1 MFGNG
6 EAQNRIIRP
15 GFNRSILVGFL
26 GAKITSDAG
35 FLALREIDE
44 WFKVT
49 APIGREADDPRSPV
63 HIRHSMVGMIRQRV
77 YQIAAGYEDCIDADQ
92 LRIDPALRLAIGKDH
107 KVCAGQSMMS
117 KLENDYL
124 GNGQGLVVLE
134 KALARSA
141 DALLR
146 RKNKRRLIVDLDSTE
161 DPAHGKQEKMAYN
174 GHFGKNCFHP
184 LFAFT
189 SEGDC
194 LAAKLRL
201 GNVHSADG
209 TLDLFKPIVE
219 RYRSWFR
226 LFWFRGDAAFANPKI
241 YEFCEDARH
250 RVTYFIRLPANQVL
264 QKLVG
269 PHLRRPVGRPPKSG
283 IQVKIVDFR
292 YQAKSWNRPRR
303 VIRKIEWHAGELL
316 PRVGFIVT
324 NSRLPK
330 AKVVKVYNG
339 RGDVENR
346 IKEGKNTLRWDKTS
360 CHRFEANQA
369 RLLMGV
375 IAYNL
380 LHVLRSFYVIG
391 EGVKRSIEWL
401 IKRLIKVGAKVIY
414 HGRRWHVHVASAF
427 PLVRHY
433 QTVFG

>member
-1 MFGNG
+1 MLGNG

-15 GFNRSILVGFL
+15 EFNRSILINFL

-35 FLALREIDE
+35 FLSLREIDE
-44 WFKVT
+44 RFKVI
-49 APIGREADDPRSPV
+49 APIEGEIDDPRSPV
-63 HIRHSMVGMIRQRV
+63 HTEHSVVEMIRQRV

-107 KVCAGQSMMS
+107 EVCAGQSMMS

-124 GNGQGLVVLE
+124 GNSQGLMALE

-161 DPAHGKQEKMAYN
+161 DPAYGKQENVLYN
-174 GHFGKNCFHP
+174 GYFKKNCYHP

-194 LAAKLRL
+194 LAAKLRP

-209 TLDLFKPIVE
+209 TLDLFKPIVK
-219 RYRSWFR
+219 RYRSWFQ

-241 YEFCEDARH
+241 YDYCEDSRH
-250 RVTYFIRLPANQVL
+250 RVTYFIRLPANKTL
-264 QKLVG
+264 EGLIK

-283 IQVKIVDFR
+283 IQVRIVEFR
-292 YQAKSWNRPRR
+292 YQAKSWNKPRR
-303 VIRKIEWHAGELL
+303 VVCKIEWHSGELF

-380 LHVLRSFYVIG
+380 PMSLS
-391 EGVKRSIEWL
+391 
-401 IKRLIKVGAKVIY
+401 
-414 HGRRWHVHVASAF
+414 
-427 PLVRHY
+427 
-433 QTVFG
+433 

>member
-6 EAQNRIIRP
+6 EAQNGIIRP
-15 GFNRSILVGFL
+15 EFNRSILLDFL

-35 FLALREIDE
+35 FLVLREIDE
-44 WFKVT
+44 RFKVT
-49 APIGREADDPRSPV
+49 APMVREVDDPRSPV
-63 HIRHSMVGMIRQRV
+63 HIRHSMVEMIRQRV

-92 LRIDPALRLAIGKDH
+92 LQIDPALRLAIGKDH

-124 GNGQGLVVLE
+124 GNCQGLMALE

-146 RKNKRRLIVDLDSTE
+146 RKNKRRLIVDFDSTE
-161 DPAHGKQEKMAYN
+161 DPAHGKQEQVVYN
-174 GHFGKNCFHP
+174 GHFKKNCFHP

-189 SEGDC
+189 NEGDC
-194 LAAKLRL
+194 LAAKLRP

-209 TLDLFKPIVE
+209 TLKLFKPLVE
-219 RYRSWFR
+219 RYRSWFQ
-226 LFWFRGDAAFANPKI
+226 LFWFRGDAAFADPKT
-241 YEFCEDARH
+241 YEFCEDDRH
-250 RVTYFIRLPANQVL
+250 RVTYFIRLPGNQNL
-264 QKLVG
+264 QRLIK

-283 IQVKIVDFR
+283 VQVKIVDFR
-292 YQAKSWNRPRR
+292 YQAKSWTKPRR
-303 VIRKIEWHAGELL
+303 VVCKIEWHSGELF

-324 NSRLPK
+324 NSRLAK
-330 AKVVKVYNG
+330 AKVVKTYNG

-380 LHVLRSFYVIG
+380 LHMFRSFYLKG
-391 EGVKRSIEWL
+391 EKVRRSMEWI
-401 IKRLIKVGAKVIY
+401 IKRLIKVGAKVAY
-414 HGRRWHVHVASAF
+414 HGRRWQVHVASAF
-427 PLVRHY
+427 PLARHY
-433 QTVFG
+433 EAVFA